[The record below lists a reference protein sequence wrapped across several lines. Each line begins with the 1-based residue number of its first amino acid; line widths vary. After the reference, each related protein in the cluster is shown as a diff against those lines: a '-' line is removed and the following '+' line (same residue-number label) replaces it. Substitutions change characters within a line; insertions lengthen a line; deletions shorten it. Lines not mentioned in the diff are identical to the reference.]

1 MNPKN
6 SNEIEIMRTGGK
18 MLAEI
23 LNSLS
28 RQVAPGVRPTDI
40 SKAAAEQIKKAGMQP
55 VVLGYEGFPDVICRH
70 DC

>member
-6 SNEIEIMRTGGK
+6 PNEIEIMRVGGK

-28 RQVAPGVRPTDI
+28 KEVAPGVKPTDI
-40 SKAAAEQIKKAGMQP
+40 SKMAAEQIKKAGMQP
-55 VVLGYEGFPDVICRH
+55 VVLGY
-70 DC
+70 